1 MRVQDT
7 ILVPQIPYFHT
18 NSTSPRQL
26 AKSMISLRSYIQRL
40 YLVRC
45 WQEYKLLFF
54 LAIIFIGAVLY
65 GHKSS
70 CEVTP
75 ALVMGMYAGR
85 EQRSADDFLVIT
97 ADNELLD
104 LHHTLDEPRR
114 MMIYSTLSAFYQ
126 AVPYQGAPA
135 GEDPKAPAIR
145 ELVRKHPYMRLLS
158 SHAMNAKEDYGQYLP
173 WLLQYIR
180 HSVKRDIQH
189 LGIYQLHVHYDKQNL
204 PVADYRKILY
214 ELESPHTK

>member
-1 MRVQDT
+1 
-7 ILVPQIPYFHT
+7 
-18 NSTSPRQL
+18 
-26 AKSMISLRSYIQRL
+26 
-40 YLVRC
+40 
-45 WQEYKLLFF
+45 LLFF

-70 CEVTP
+70 CEITP
-75 ALVMGMYAGR
+75 ALVPGMYAGM
-85 EQRSADDFLVIT
+85 EQRTEDDFLVIT
-97 ADNELLD
+97 IDNALLD
-104 LHHTLDEPRR
+104 LHHTVDEPRR

-126 AVPYQGAPA
+126 GVAA

-145 ELVRKHPYMRLLS
+145 ELVRKHPFMTPLS
-158 SHAMNAKEDYGQYLP
+158 MHAVNAGEDYGRYLP

-180 HSVKRDIQH
+180 HSVDKDIRR
-189 LGIYQLHVHYDKQNL
+189 LGVYQLHVHYDKQNL

>member
-70 CEVTP
+70 CEITP
-75 ALVMGMYAGR
+75 ALVLGMYAGR

-180 HSVKRDIQH
+180 HSVNRDIQH

>member
-1 MRVQDT
+1 
-7 ILVPQIPYFHT
+7 
-18 NSTSPRQL
+18 
-26 AKSMISLRSYIQRL
+26 MISLRSYIQRL

>member
-18 NSTSPRQL
+18 NSTSPGQL
-26 AKSMISLRSYIQRL
+26 AKSMSSLRSYIQRL

-70 CEVTP
+70 CEITP
-75 ALVMGMYAGR
+75 ALVPGMYAGM
-85 EQRSADDFLVIT
+85 EQRTEDDFLVIT
-97 ADNELLD
+97 ADNALLD
-104 LHHTLDEPRR
+104 LHHTVDEPRR

-126 AVPYQGAPA
+126 GVAA

-145 ELVRKHPYMRLLS
+145 ELVRKHPFMKPLS
-158 SHAMNAKEDYGQYLP
+158 MHAVNAGEDYGRYLP

-180 HSVKRDIQH
+180 HSVDKDIRR
-189 LGIYQLHVHYDKQNL
+189 LGVYQLHVHYDKQNL